1 MLEGGKT
8 PIRDSQ
14 GRPRSLSVVVYFR
27 GQRVGA
33 GVISSLVPKGN
44 YREDAGIRQIAD
56 SIGRS
61 RKVWGLQ
68 RASVYTIIEDEIRTA
83 IAERSIPESGG
94 MVGIPAELARNS
106 EKWLRTLDIRLSF
119 L

>member
-1 MLEGGKT
+1 MSNGGKM

-44 YREDAGIRQIAD
+44 YREDAGLRQIAD

-68 RASVYTIIEDEIRTA
+68 RASVYTILEDEIRAA
-83 IAERSIPESGG
+83 INGNSIPESGG
-94 MVGIPAELARNS
+94 VAGIPTERVKNS
-106 EKWLRTLDIRLSF
+106 ENWLRTLDIRLSF